1 MYKKY
6 YDVWATHAAK
16 YGSKV
21 ALLYQVGGFFEIY
34 DTENLV
40 TGTTQVGSRQIAEI
54 CQLSL
59 TAHPVSADLQTLFGG
74 FPEAALSKF
83 ERILVHAGFTVV
95 VVVQKKG
102 TAGNVE
108 DRVVDHIA
116 SPGCYVDGAGERRL
130 VGCVLESIGG
140 GSGTGVHWAA
150 TAIDIATG
158 RIWFV
163 EGAGGPDRLH
173 QFLCMYPPSE
183 LVIWSDG
190 GAAAAALTDMMREA
204 TAAVTAHI
212 KCLAPSAAAIEESI
226 LESIWPAARIRLEW
240 MGRMP
245 QARRCVAALMEFA
258 REHVPSSLRAIG
270 LPEPWIA
277 NGEVRLGNAAL
288 EQLGV
293 LSLHS
298 EKQSLIGLLDCCRSV
313 AGRRLMRARLLRPIY
328 DVGELTR
335 RLDLVA
341 HATEVA
347 TTKDGVT
354 ERNLRSLYDMSRLW
368 RRLELGSASMG
379 DLACLLRSYE
389 AATALGTVWP
399 SVVGAE
405 FMSWI
410 LSRWSPAIL
419 TELARAGRVYPV
431 EALPFH
437 AAGRAP
443 AVEALFAEGLAIRG
457 SAVALCATWSG
468 LGRAEG
474 LFLDDAE
481 GGGFRITGTKRRISA
496 VLTVLRDGGD
506 LSATMVLYKT
516 TASLETSELASISAR
531 HRTWYAKWS
540 SVWASFWQ
548 DAQAEIVGRS
558 DGAAQ
563 GIEAW
568 CAEVDLSWTVAAIA
582 GEWNWV
588 RPVFAGAAAAAGA
601 AAESSIS
608 VQGLRHPIL
617 ERLTTVPYV
626 SHAIDLGSG
635 SSGNPGAADRGLL
648 LYGMNA
654 SGKSSLM
661 KAIGLCC
668 LLAQTG
674 FPVPAVS
681 CTLRPFKAL
690 FTRILGNDN
699 LWAGQSSF
707 VVEMTELRE
716 ILRFADAESLVLGDE
731 LCKGTESLSATAL
744 VAASVETLTAR
755 GTKFVFATH
764 LHELATLP
772 DIVGLAGVR
781 PVHLRVSYDAAA
793 DRLIYG
799 RDLDH
804 GAGSALYGLEVCRAL
819 ALPAGYLDRATALR
833 QSLSGWKAP
842 QTSAYSTAAVVDAC
856 AVCSGSGSG
865 SGLEMHHIV
874 PQKDAAAAA
883 AAGIHMHG
891 PGNLVCLCSGCHD
904 DHHAGRLVITG
915 WQDTSEGR
923 LLMWNRVA
931 VAAAAA
937 AAAGPEVTGWIRE
950 QRAKKI
956 RVATIQRM
964 ATQIFGVSLSEK
976 EIKAM
981 R

>member
-1 MYKKY
+1 MSATTKPMYKKY

-59 TAHPVSADLQTLFGG
+59 TAHTVSADLQTLFGG

-102 TAGNVE
+102 AAGAVE
-108 DRVVDHIA
+108 DRVVNHIS

-140 GSGTGVHWAA
+140 STSGVHWAA

-158 RIWFV
+158 RIWFA

-173 QFLCMYPPSE
+173 QFLCMHPPSE

-190 GAAAAALTDMMREA
+190 GAAAASLTDMMREA
-204 TAAVTAHI
+204 TAATTAHI
-212 KCLAPSAAAIEESI
+212 KCLAPAAVAVEESI
-226 LESIWPAARIRLEW
+226 LESIWPAARIRLDW

-258 REHVPSSLRAIG
+258 REHVPSSLKAIG

-341 HATEVA
+341 HATSV
-347 TTKDGVT
+347 TKDGVT
-354 ERNLRSLYDMSRLW
+354 ERSLRSMYDMSRLW

-389 AATALGTVWP
+389 AATALATVWP
-399 SVVGAE
+399 APIGTE
-405 FMSWI
+405 FMTWI
-410 LSRWSPAIL
+410 LGRWNLTVL
-419 TELARAGRVYPV
+419 TELSRVGRVYPV
-431 EALPFH
+431 EALPFQG
-437 AAGRAP
+437 AGRAP
-443 AVEALFAEGLAIRG
+443 AVEELFAEGLVIRG
-457 SAVALCATWSG
+457 EAVALCGTWSG

-481 GGGFRITGTKRRISA
+481 GGGFRVTATKRRISA

-506 LSATMVLYKT
+506 ASATMVLYKT
-516 TASLETSELASISAR
+516 TASLETAALAAISTR
-531 HRTWYAKWS
+531 HRIWYAKWT

-548 DAQAEIVGRS
+548 DAQAEIVGRGS
-558 DGAAQ
+558 SSAAQ

-582 GEWNWV
+582 AEWNWV
-588 RPVFAGAAAAAGA
+588 RPVFTAAT
-601 AAESSIS
+601 ESSIC
-608 VQGLRHPIL
+608 VRGLRHPIL

-626 SHAIDLGSG
+626 SHAIELGPG
-635 SSGNPGAADRGLL
+635 GPGNPGAADRGLL

-674 FPVPAVS
+674 FPVPAIS
-681 CTLRPFKAL
+681 CELRPFKAL

-744 VAASVETLTAR
+744 VAASVETLVAR

-781 PVHLRVSYDAAA
+781 PVHLRVSYDAAT

-842 QTSAYSTAAVVDAC
+842 QTSTYSSSAVVDSC
-856 AVCSGSGSG
+856 AVCSGTGGSG
-865 SGLEMHHIV
+865 TAGLEMHHIV
-874 PQKDAAAAA
+874 PQKDGAAAA

-904 DHHAGRLVITG
+904 DHHAGRLVISG

-923 LLMWNRVA
+923 RLMWTRPT
-931 VAAAAA
+931 AAAAA
-937 AAAGPEVTGWIRE
+937 AVSSEVTGWIRE

-976 EIKAM
+976 EIKAI